1 MEFIKY
7 CIWCML
13 SVIAQAFGYNQYDVT
28 IIDSFVGFAGVIV
41 VCLVFIGIVYITR
54 VISIKISKNKANK
67 NKNQE

>member
-13 SVIAQAFGYNQYDVT
+13 CVIAQAFGYNQYDVT
-28 IIDSFVGFAGVIV
+28 IIDSLVGFAGVIV

-54 VISIKISKNKANK
+54 VISIKISKNKARK

>member
-1 MEFIKY
+1 
-7 CIWCML
+7 ML

-54 VISIKISKNKANK
+54 VISIKISKDKANK